1 MIFSLSILLMG
12 IAAIIFMAS
21 IINSQ
26 ACYDK
31 AAMEFMEEIRKIVG
45 GTISEYKI
53 LSYRLSICGTYEGR
67 RVDCLYRR
75 YPRESLPS
83 PQLSIALTP
92 LTALKV
98 KHFPFVFP
106 TVAQGI
112 TLRKGVLVCK
122 QDVIQYPK
130 LALKDMAAILDR
142 LVEAEKNFAKHESH
156 A

>member
-12 IAAIIFMAS
+12 IAGIIFMAS

-26 ACYDK
+26 AFYDR

-45 GTISEYKI
+45 GTISEHKI
-53 LSYRLSICGTYEGR
+53 LSYQLSICGNYEGR

-83 PQLSIALTP
+83 PQVFIALTP
-92 LTALKV
+92 LVTLKV
-98 KHFPFVFP
+98 KHFPFVYP

-112 TLRKGVLVCK
+112 TFRQGVLVCK
-122 QDVIQYPK
+122 RDVIQYPK
-130 LALKDMAAILDR
+130 PSLEDMVAILDR
-142 LVEAEKNFAKHESH
+142 LVEAEKNFTKHESH